1 MHQLLLTLFTVIQA
15 KLALPPALRNSQIA
29 SIVQLFQA
37 DAQLFKA
44 LMQGSQACALTVPEK
59 ALIEKVLREVSNTT
73 TTTNPMQVTGKAT
86 GHGEAGKAGSGQE
99 HGGKPAGGSIQLAM
113 SFGSKKK

>member
-1 MHQLLLTLFTVIQA
+1 MFTVIQA
-15 KLALPPALRNSQIA
+15 KLALPPAMRNSQIA

-37 DAQLFKA
+37 DAQIFKA

-59 ALIEKVLREVSNTT
+59 ALIEKVLREVSNS
-73 TTTNPMQVTGKAT
+73 TTNNPIQASVGKLPS
-86 GHGEAGKAGSGQE
+86 GQGEAGKAGTGQE

>member
-1 MHQLLLTLFTVIQA
+1 MFTVIQA
-15 KLALPPALRNSQIA
+15 KVALPPAMRNSQIS

-37 DAQLFKA
+37 DAQIFKA
-44 LMQGSQACALTVPEK
+44 LMQGGQACALTVPEK
-59 ALIEKVLREVSNTT
+59 ALIEKVLREVSNAT
-73 TTTNPMQVTGKAT
+73 TTTNPMQAAGKLPS
-86 GHGEAGKAGSGQE
+86 GQGEAGKAATGQE